1 MRAGALRRDFEHR
14 RLRNH
19 VVNLRAIDLLSQ
31 GTLETLLVTSDDTAP
46 YATGTL
52 EQRWLKQWARA
63 LPHEGTLMFYPGAD
77 EVGSILVARALHRR
91 TALPTQF
98 AVVSAIEEDMQVT
111 PAYANAPL
119 TESVPRQIRA
129 AGGDVVADADQ
140 ADVLFVVHPAHPGRL
155 DAEGA
160 ARNGVDPE
168 AAHATAKATADLV
181 ERALTDGAQVALADV
196 RYSNGAD
203 AALIEE
209 LRDRGL
215 LDGLLAYGGWN
226 TAGNTIGS
234 VVAAAAA
241 TIMGRNTG
249 TVDEDARKKLLVYR
263 LVEDYVYQSKVWD
276 VVREDAGLADH
287 GVLYPAAAAEA
298 RAVEQ
303 ATELLNV
310 GLPGLRLS
318 TAWQVGAVS
327 FPWHRTFEVEHQ
339 IKKIDSLSTT
349 LMAESCS
356 S

>member
-1 MRAGALRRDFEHR
+1 
-14 RLRNH
+14 
-19 VVNLRAIDLLSQ
+19 
-31 GTLETLLVTSDDTAP
+31 
-46 YATGTL
+46 
-52 EQRWLKQWARA
+52 
-63 LPHEGTLMFYPGAD
+63 
-77 EVGSILVARALHRR
+77 
-91 TALPTQF
+91 
-98 AVVSAIEEDMQVT
+98 
-111 PAYANAPL
+111 
-119 TESVPRQIRA
+119 
-129 AGGDVVADADQ
+129 
-140 ADVLFVVHPAHPGRL
+140 
-155 DAEGA
+155 
-160 ARNGVDPE
+160 
-168 AAHATAKATADLV
+168 V